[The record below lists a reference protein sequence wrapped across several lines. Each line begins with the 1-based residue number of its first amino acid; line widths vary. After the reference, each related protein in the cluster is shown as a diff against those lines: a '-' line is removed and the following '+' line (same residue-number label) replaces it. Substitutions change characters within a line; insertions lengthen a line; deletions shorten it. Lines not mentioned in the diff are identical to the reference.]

1 MAGEYSGKEYTADGI
16 TVLFDGTRCRHFAE
30 CVKGLPAVFNT
41 KERPWIQPAEG
52 DPQAVAEVVE
62 RCPSGALRYVLASG
76 QSEVPPV
83 PTSITAVPGG
93 PLLIRGDLL
102 LTLTGSDAPSHE
114 IRMAAC
120 TCGSSANTPFCD
132 GACTRH

>member
-1 MAGEYSGKEYTADGI
+1 MTGEYSGKEYPADGI

-41 KERPWIQPAEG
+41 KARPWIQPSAA
-52 DPQAVAEVVE
+52 DPATVAEVVE
-62 RCPSGALRYVLASG
+62 RCPSGALRYALASG
-76 QSEVPPV
+76 QGEVPPV

-102 LTLTGSDAPSHE
+102 LSLGAEAPSHE

-120 TCGSSANTPFCD
+120 ACGSSANLPFCD